1 MKRSWLELSRSQQDA
16 LARVPRYHGGP
27 QVKSGKAK
35 IERGLRQQQKLQHG
49 KVIEVM
55 KDGQVLH
62 PKRLSRA
69 LPQIQAAAEKLAQ
82 QNPSP
87 QRDEALPGRAG
98 MSSIQ
103 IPPLVPVAGKAGQG
117 GTVA

>member
-1 MKRSWLELSRSQQDA
+1 MKKSWADMSKSQQDA

-35 IERGLRQQQKLQHG
+35 IERGLRQQQRIQHG

-55 KDGQVLH
+55 KSGQVLH

-69 LPQIQAAAEKLAQ
+69 LPQIQAAAEKLAER
-82 QNPSP
+82 NSSP
-87 QRDEALPGRAG
+87 QRTSLPGRAG

-103 IPPLVPVAGKAGQG
+103 IPPLVPVAGKTDQG